1 METLIEN
8 SKNNDIQSFTKL
20 IQTIEND
27 LYRIASIRLKNIDD
41 ITDAT
46 QNTIINIY
54 KNIHKIR
61 NYQYFKTWAIR
72 ILINEC
78 NKIYKQKSKNSN
90 YQNEID
96 VLPSSSYCINDID
109 NKIDFELALKNLN
122 YEENLVITLKYGSQL
137 SCSEISKILKINVNT
152 VKSRLK
158 RGKEKIK
165 EYYEGRRFSDEI
177 QSK

>member
-8 SKNNDIQSFTKL
+8 SKNNDIESFTNL
-20 IQTIEND
+20 IQSIEND
-27 LYRIASIRLKNIDD
+27 LYRIALIRLKNIDD
-41 ITDAT
+41 INDAI

-54 KNIHKIR
+54 KNINKIK

-78 NKIYKQKSKNSN
+78 NKIYKQKSKSN
-90 YQNEID
+90 NYESEID
-96 VLPSSSYCINDID
+96 SLPSETHCINDID
-109 NKIDFELALKNLN
+109 NKIDFELALKNLS
-122 YEENLVITLKYGSQL
+122 YEENLIITLKYNSQL
-137 SCSEISKILKINVNT
+137 SCSEISKILRVNINT

-165 EYYEGRRFSDEI
+165 QYYERKEGLDELRNR
-177 QSK
+177 

>member
-1 METLIEN
+1 ML
-8 SKNNDIQSFTKL
+8 L
-20 IQTIEND
+20 
-27 LYRIASIRLKNIDD
+27 
-41 ITDAT
+41 
-46 QNTIINIY
+46 
-54 KNIHKIR
+54 
-61 NYQYFKTWAIR
+61 
-72 ILINEC
+72 
-78 NKIYKQKSKNSN
+78 
-90 YQNEID
+90 
-96 VLPSSSYCINDID
+96 SSSYCINDID